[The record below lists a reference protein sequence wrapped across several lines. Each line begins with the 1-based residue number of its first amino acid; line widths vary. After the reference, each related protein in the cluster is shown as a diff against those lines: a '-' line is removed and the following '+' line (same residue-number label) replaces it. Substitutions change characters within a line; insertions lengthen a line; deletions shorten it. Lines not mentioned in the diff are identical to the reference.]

1 MRWNLPAQ
9 FPWRIKNFK
18 NDYCYFLIVLWFFNL
33 FGLWNSEIDTI
44 SFRMWFLFYLCKPCF
59 LLALQIVCSNN
70 FMPKLVTIFCIIMNL
85 KCMNSLYIIIRS
97 YFPGCNYKIY
107 CSLPTWFKGS
117 HANNAILLYSLYL
130 IICCRQG
137 LVMCVMK
144 QG

>member
-1 MRWNLPAQ
+1 
-9 FPWRIKNFK
+9 
-18 NDYCYFLIVLWFFNL
+18 
-33 FGLWNSEIDTI
+33 
-44 SFRMWFLFYLCKPCF
+44 MWFLFYLCKPCF

-85 KCMNSLYIIIRS
+85 KCMNSLYITIKS

-130 IICCRQG
+130 IICCRLRVGDVCDETRIRLSLIGRIVGPFLSGVQTQVSYSQIVY
-137 LVMCVMK
+137 LKNKNTLISFPV
-144 QG
+144 